1 MLIIPNV
8 TGEPLAGLGEPSAD
22 DAEPLLLEPVEPLV
36 VVAPPPE
43 VVLPDPDPDLEEP
56 PQAAVP
62 SAATAQTPN
71 TAPRLLS
78 CDVIT
83 LPSLVAGPWGPTWMK
98 PTHRTPRVRFAEY
111 THFLRVYAS

>member
-1 MLIIPNV
+1 MLIIPNT
-8 TGEPLAGLGEPSAD
+8 TGEPLAGFGEPSAD
-22 DAEPLLLEPVEPLV
+22 DAAPPLEPVVAVEPPEVL
-36 VVAPPPE
+36 APEPE

-62 SAATAQTPN
+62 SAATAQMPT

-83 LPSLVAGPWGPTWMK
+83 LPSLVAGPCGPTW
-98 PTHRTPRVRFAEY
+98 
-111 THFLRVYAS
+111 

>member
-1 MLIIPNV
+1 MLIIPKR

-22 DAEPLLLEPVEPLV
+22 EAEPLLEPVVAVDPLDV
-36 VVAPPPE
+36 LAPDPE

-62 SAATAQTPN
+62 SAATAQMPN

-83 LPSLVAGPWGPTWMK
+83 LPSLVAGPCGPTW
-98 PTHRTPRVRFAEY
+98 
-111 THFLRVYAS
+111 